1 MHVSPNHCTKPPLTN
16 HAYFKSLLAAALALG
31 LSQFPFCAS
40 AGNIS
45 QIIPTTD
52 TATMLAG
59 DFFFAPG
66 VDEIKFL
73 DPVNFHYLDQILG
86 PFHNLGSINVSDNGS
101 DVLLGAFTFTK
112 VYFTESYPHD
122 PVATFY
128 PDQTG
133 SYISSL
139 DNSTVINWDIY
150 GVNWLDDQGVP
161 TLDAAFIFTAE
172 PGSVP
177 DDGSTLAFLAVASAG
192 LAWFHRHRSASHA
205 EAIT

>member
-1 MHVSPNHCTKPPLTN
+1 MHVSPNYSIKPPLTN
-16 HAYFKSLLAAALALG
+16 HPCFKSLLAAAVALG
-31 LSQFPFCAS
+31 LSQLPFCAS

-45 QIIPTTD
+45 PIIPTTD

-59 DFFFAPG
+59 DFYFGRG
-66 VDEIKFL
+66 VDEIEFL
-73 DPVNFHYLDQILG
+73 NPVNFHYLDQILG
-86 PFHNLGSINVSDNGS
+86 PFHNPGSISVSDNGS
-101 DVLLGAFTFTK
+101 EVMLSAYTFATL
-112 VYFTESYPHD
+112 YFTVWYPHNI
-122 PVATFY
+122 VGTLY

-161 TLDAAFIFTAE
+161 TLNGAFTFTAQ

-177 DDGSTLAFLAVASAG
+177 DGGSTLAFLAVASAG
-192 LAWFHRHRSASHA
+192 LAWFHLRRASSRA